1 MRARCYLKP
10 MSNEPTY
17 FSHEAN
23 EMHAGAAD
31 YAERAEVLAEIAR
44 EDEQAE
50 GWRML
55 GVERPAHWES

>member
-1 MRARCYLKP
+1 